1 MVQNIFIGIIKNAN
15 PVWICQTQTLSKQ
28 FQNLFWAK
36 TIHRESV
43 ALILLI
49 QLHLLQTLLF
59 PSERA
64 RLTKNQ
70 YSTGINGFLNLVSG
84 WSALLFLLR
93 SRMRFPMYSIIIW
106 KIFIENSLSTE
117 QGTRRCTE
125 KLDNGFAL
133 AEFTRLVEDI
143 KYILSPKFME

>member
-49 QLHLLQTLLF
+49 QFQLLQTLLF

-84 WSALLFLLR
+84 WSALCFSWEVRWGFQCIRLSFEKYLL
-93 SRMRFPMYSIIIW
+93 
-106 KIFIENSLSTE
+106 KIHSALNRAPGGARKNLTMALHL
-117 QGTRRCTE
+117 RNL
-125 KLDNGFAL
+125 LD
-133 AEFTRLVEDI
+133 
-143 KYILSPKFME
+143 